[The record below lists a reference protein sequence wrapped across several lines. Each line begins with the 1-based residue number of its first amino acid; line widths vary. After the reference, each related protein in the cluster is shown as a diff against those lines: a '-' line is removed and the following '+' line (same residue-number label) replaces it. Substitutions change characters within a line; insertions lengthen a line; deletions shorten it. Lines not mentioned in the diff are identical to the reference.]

1 MWRSSTGKA
10 QDNLTDIYKST
21 TAVLFLGTPHRGSD
35 YAHRAKILSRIAYAV
50 GFDTNDR
57 NIKSLFVNSN
67 DLILCQENF
76 MSLYEDKNRQF
87 SIRTFQ
93 EAVGWTGKNF
103 LGMSGKVRQDFIQ
116 YFARISIC

>member
-1 MWRSSTGKA
+1 VWRSSNGKA
-10 QDNLTDIYKST
+10 EDDLTDIYKCT
-21 TAVLFLGTPHRGSD
+21 TAILFLGTPHRGSD
-35 YAHRAKILSRIAYAV
+35 YAHRAKVLSRIAYAV

-57 NIKSLFVNSN
+57 NIKSLAVNSN

-87 SIRTFQ
+87 SVRTFQ

-103 LGMSGKVRQDFIQ
+103 LGMSGKV
-116 YFARISIC
+116 